1 MTAPIRIVIADDEPP
16 ALATLRELVLA
27 RDCVE
32 LCAACSDGADAVD
45 AIRRLRPDLVFLDVQ
60 LPDLDGFSVLGELAP
75 DPAPEVVF
83 VTAYDEFAVRAFEVH
98 AIDYLVKPFTD
109 ARFELAFARARARVR
124 GGARSGPGGAA
135 RVLHELGAGTGEAIA
150 PPGHFLV
157 RTGRRSVL
165 IGVDEVDW
173 IEADGYYATLH
184 VRGEAHLV
192 RETMASLEARLDP
205 VRFAR
210 IHRSAIVNLG
220 RVRELR
226 RTAAGHLEAV
236 LTDGTKLEV
245 SRSRRRAFARS
256 VSARR

>member
-1 MTAPIRIVIADDEPP
+1 VVDIRVVVADDEP
-16 ALATLRELVLA
+16 LA
-27 RDCVE
+27 RHGVVGM
-32 LCAACSDGADAVD
+32 LASQPGIAVVGEARNGSEAVR
-45 AIRRLRPDLVFLDVQ
+45 AIRDHRPDLVFLDVQ
-60 LPDLDGFSVLGELAP
+60 MPELDGFAVVRQLA
-75 DPAPEVVF
+75 APLPLIVF
-83 VTAYDEFAVRAFEVH
+83 ITAFDDYAVRAFELA

-205 VRFAR
+205 VRFVR

-256 VSARR
+256 VSGRR